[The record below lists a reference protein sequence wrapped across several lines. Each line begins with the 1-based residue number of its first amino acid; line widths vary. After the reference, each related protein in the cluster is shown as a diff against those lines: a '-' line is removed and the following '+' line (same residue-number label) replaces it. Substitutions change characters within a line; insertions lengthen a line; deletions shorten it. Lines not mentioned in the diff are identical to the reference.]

1 LRLPAWLRSTDGVT
15 QPPQAIF
22 FDIDD
27 TLFSTTVFADKA
39 RRAAVDAMIRAGL
52 RADRADATRELDDVI
67 TEFSSNY
74 GGHFD
79 KVLDRLGPESFEGH
93 NRAVIVAAGVV
104 AYHATKWRELKVYDD
119 VYEVLKWLAGTPMV
133 RGIISAGITIKQA
146 EKLIRLEV
154 LEFLTPAAIFFTDQV
169 GFSKPNP
176 KLYRRVLQRLS
187 LQPQRCI
194 YVGDNPTHD
203 IDPCN
208 SEGWTTVRIR
218 RSGRHAAEEGATN
231 AKHEIRDFFELRRL
245 LQDEY
250 GVR

>member
-1 LRLPAWLRSTDGVT
+1 MRKTAAVKKPLDAV
-15 QPPQAIF
+15 F

-27 TLFSTTVFADKA
+27 TLFSTSLFADKA
-39 RRAAVDAMIRAGL
+39 RHAAVEAMIAAGL
-52 RADRADATRELDDVI
+52 RADRAAAKRELDEVI

-79 KVLDRLGPESFEGH
+79 KVIDRLGPESTEGQ

-104 AYHATKWRELKVYDD
+104 AYHGTKGRELKVDD
-119 VYEVLKWLAGTPMV
+119 GVRDVLKWLATTKLV

-146 EKLIRLEV
+146 EKLVRLGV
-154 LEFLTPAAIFFTDQV
+154 LEFLTPSAIFFTDQV

-176 KLYRRVLQRLS
+176 KLYRRVLQRLK
-187 LQPQRCI
+187 LKPQRCL

-208 SEGWTTVRIR
+208 REGWSTVRIR
-218 RSGRHAAEEGATN
+218 RSGRHAAEQGATV
-231 AKHEIRDFFELRRL
+231 ATHEIKDFRELERVLRDNYEFA
-245 LQDEY
+245 
-250 GVR
+250 

>member
-1 LRLPAWLRSTDGVT
+1 MTKALD
-15 QPPQAIF
+15 AIF

-52 RADRADATRELDDVI
+52 QTDRADATRELDEVI
-67 TEFSSNY
+67 AEFSSNY

-79 KVLDRLGPESFEGH
+79 KVLDRLGAEAFEGH

-119 VYEVLKWLAGTPMV
+119 VYEVLKWLATTRLV
-133 RGIISAGITIKQA
+133 RGIVSAGITIKQA
-146 EKLIRLEV
+146 EKLVRLEI
-154 LEFLTPAAIFFTDQV
+154 LEFLTPSAIFFTDQV

-176 KLYRRVLQRLS
+176 KLYRRVLQRLK
-187 LQPQRCI
+187 LQPARCL

-208 SEGWTTVRIR
+208 REGWSTARIR
-218 RSGRHAAEEGATN
+218 RSGRHASEEGLT
-231 AKHEIRDFFELRRL
+231 KPTWEIRDFFELRRI
-245 LQDEY
+245 LQDEF
-250 GVR
+250 GVT

>member
-1 LRLPAWLRSTDGVT
+1 VT
-15 QPPQAIF
+15 RVLDAIF

-27 TLFSTTVFADKA
+27 TLFSTSVFAEKA
-39 RRAAVDAMIRAGL
+39 RRSAVEAMIAAGL
-52 RADRADATRELDDVI
+52 RAERDVAMRELNEVI
-67 TEFSSNY
+67 AEFSSNY

-79 KVLDRLGPESFEGH
+79 KVLDRLGPESTADH
-93 NRAVIVAAGVV
+93 NRAVVVAAGVA
-104 AYHATKWRELKVYDD
+104 AYHETKWRELKVYDD
-119 VYEVLKWLAGTPMV
+119 VYEVLKWLAGTRLV

-146 EKLIRLEV
+146 EKLVRLGV
-154 LEFLTPAAIFFTDQV
+154 LGFLTPSAIFFTDQV

-187 LQPQRCI
+187 LQPARCL

-208 SEGWTTVRIR
+208 AEGWWTARIR
-218 RSGRHAAEEGATN
+218 RGGRHADEPGLSQAS
-231 AKHEIRDFFELRRL
+231 HEIRDFHELRTI
-245 LQDEY
+245 LQQEY

>member
-1 LRLPAWLRSTDGVT
+1 VT

-52 RADRADATRELDDVI
+52 HADRADATRELDDVI

-79 KVLDRLGPESFEGH
+79 KVLDRLGPESIEGH

>member
-1 LRLPAWLRSTDGVT
+1 MRSTPVVT
-15 QPPQAIF
+15 PPVQAIF

-39 RRAAVDAMIRAGL
+39 RRAAVDAMVRAGL
-52 RADRADATRELDDVI
+52 QADRAEATRELDDVI
-67 TEFSSNY
+67 AEFSSNY

-79 KVLDRLGPESFEGH
+79 KVLDRLGPESFAGH

-119 VYEVLKWLAGTPMV
+119 VYEVLKWLGGTSLV
-133 RGIISAGITIKQA
+133 RGVISAGITIKQA

-154 LEFLTPAAIFFTDQV
+154 LEFLTPSAIFFTDQV

-208 SEGWTTVRIR
+208 HEGWTTVRIR
-218 RSGRHAAEEGATN
+218 RSGRHSTEEGATQP
-231 AKHEIRDFFELRRL
+231 KHEIRDFYELRRL